1 MPLLEVLTVKEKV
14 NRMKGQ
20 DKQAPEGVTEGG
32 NTWNFT
38 WVRDGEG
45 RPVRC
50 KRAKVWSLLP
60 TDEGVQ
66 VCFGWGGFSLSCGN
80 ESYPSLL
87 PSPY

>member
-1 MPLLEVLTVKEKV
+1 MKQ
-14 NRMKGQ
+14 RKGQ
-20 DKQAPEGVTEGG
+20 EKQAPEGVTEGG
-32 NTWNFT
+32 DTWNFT

-60 TDEGVQ
+60 TIGGVQ
-66 VCFGWGGFSLSCGN
+66 VCFGGGGFSLNSGN

-87 PSPY
+87 PSSY